1 MKPYIVAI
9 TGASGVVYGL
19 RLLEVLGEQK
29 VPVELVISDT
39 ARVVM
44 KEELRDCPLPAGRQ
58 AVFEGL
64 SPLFDKG
71 DRHPLR
77 NAQGE
82 PVPITL
88 HGFHDFTAP
97 IASGS
102 YPVEGMVIIPCSMGT
117 LGAVA
122 SGLSQNLIHRAAD
135 CTIKE
140 GRKLIL
146 VPRETPLSAIHL
158 ENMLKLS
165 RLGVRIVPAMPAFYS
180 GQQSVRELIDFLV
193 GKVLDQMGIPHALY
207 PRWVGKSRD
216 SFLGTR
222 DSF

>member
-9 TGASGVVYGL
+9 TGASGVAYGV
-19 RLLEVLGEQK
+19 RLLQILSETGVSA
-29 VPVELVISDT
+29 ELVISDT
-39 ARVVM
+39 AKIVM
-44 KEELRDCPLPAGRQ
+44 REELGTEAGENGLLSELGIVKPA
-58 AVFEGL
+58 
-64 SPLFDKG
+64 KI
-71 DRHPLR
+71 H
-77 NAQGE
+77 
-82 PVPITL
+82 L
-88 HGFHDFTAP
+88 HDFKDFTAP

-102 YPVEGMVIIPCSMGT
+102 YPTEGMVVIPCSMGT
-117 LGAVA
+117 LGAIA

-180 GQQSVRELIDFLV
+180 GQQSIQELIDFLV
-193 GKVLDQMGIPHALY
+193 GKTLDQMGIPHALY
-207 PRWVGKSRD
+207 PRWVGKTD
-216 SFLGTR
+216 HSFKLI
-222 DSF
+222 